1 MSGALLPVAPP
12 GAPPGAEPKAW
23 VAFCGE
29 AELWWLRLLRPG
41 FRHCFVVLNDGASW
55 ITVDPLSPH
64 MEVVVQPV
72 AFDFDLIGWLKERG
86 HAVVAAPVRRDHLRP
101 APLMLFTCVEAAKR
115 VLGLHDR
122 RVVTPWQ
129 LYRRLSDPDGLGH
142 RRTKA
147 RSADCR
153 LIRFDLLE
161 GIEPPWPRCLPRPRL
176 RPQSH
181 H

>member
-29 AELWWLRLLRPG
+29 AEMWWLRLLRPG
-41 FRHCFVVLNDGASW
+41 FRHCFVVLNDGVRW

-72 AFDFDLIGWLKERG
+72 ASDFDLIGWLKERG

-101 APLMLFTCVEAAKR
+101 APLMPFTCVEAAMR
-115 VLGLHDR
+115 HCR
-122 RVVTPWQ
+122 PTC
-129 LYRRLSDPDGLGH
+129 RLS
-142 RRTKA
+142 
-147 RSADCR
+147 RSSKPLTGA
-153 LIRFDLLE
+153 IGE
-161 GIEPPWPRCLPRPRL
+161 PRL
-176 RPQSH
+176 GAGISQS
-181 H
+181 